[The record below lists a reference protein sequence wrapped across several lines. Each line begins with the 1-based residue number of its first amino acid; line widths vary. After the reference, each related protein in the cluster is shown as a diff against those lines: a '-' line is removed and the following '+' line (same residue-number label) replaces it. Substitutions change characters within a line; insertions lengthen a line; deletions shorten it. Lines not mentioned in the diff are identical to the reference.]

1 MKLFLFI
8 LAIRTLD
15 DESVLL
21 SWQQW
26 VPTSNSSLS
35 SIRQTWSKQN
45 CFCLQYNELIMQFEL
60 KEVSMATTN
69 SSNLLLFSFLSLL
82 LGLHAGRCCCFPRNV
97 LDVENGKSNSV
108 QVFKLC
114 HETMFQNW
122 TIMIYMIVQMKS
134 QTSEYLDFKRSAFSF
149 KFFYYESSYFIFM

>member
-1 MKLFLFI
+1 MMKVYFYLDNNGFQLPTRLSHRFVK
-8 LAIRTLD
+8 LEVKKMLLLTVQRTYHAI
-15 DESVLL
+15 
-21 SWQQW
+21 W
-26 VPTSNSSLS
+26 
-35 SIRQTWSKQN
+35 I
-45 CFCLQYNELIMQFEL
+45 

-97 LDVENGKSNSV
+97 LDVENGKSHSV

>member
-8 LAIRTLD
+8 LAIQTID

-26 VPTSNSSLS
+26 VPTHLS
-35 SIRQTWSKQN
+35 HRFVKLEVKKMLLLTVQRTYHAIW
-45 CFCLQYNELIMQFEL
+45 I